1 MTMMED
7 IKVLFGEWITSVAG
21 AVDAATDRVIRPRHI
36 QMVEGDDNAF
46 TATLTS
52 ERKGAALP
60 DAVFRLSHG
69 RPEPALPAE
78 WEAALRGSRLEVLMK
93 PDKVLFRSLDFPKR
107 AVDFLDGMIRAQ
119 IDRLSPWTASDAI
132 FGWSTPTDLANE
144 RVRLLLAAT
153 SKARV
158 EPLIQFAGLLGAAS
172 LAVSSEPPASE
183 GEVGRIEVFRTSLQ
197 RTAGRAIDV
206 PRVLRLGLL
215 GGGLAAVAVL
225 ALTAYL
231 GSSLD
236 AEQQQLQH
244 RIAERRA
251 ALRLSQAAGGSAM
264 DLLAKRKQVTP
275 SSVIVLEAISRVLPD
290 STYATELRIEGDK
303 VQIVGLTQNAPSLIR
318 LMEQSPQFSQATF
331 FAPTTRSQNDP
342 GERFHI
348 EAHIKPYFGSGT

>member
-46 TATLTS
+46 TARLIS
-52 ERKGAALP
+52 GQKGAVLP
-60 DAVFRLSHG
+60 DAVVRLSHG